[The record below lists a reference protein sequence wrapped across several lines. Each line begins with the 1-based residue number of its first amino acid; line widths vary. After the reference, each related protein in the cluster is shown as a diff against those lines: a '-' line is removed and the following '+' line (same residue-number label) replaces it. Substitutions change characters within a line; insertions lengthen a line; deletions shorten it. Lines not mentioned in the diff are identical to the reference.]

1 MDEGEVLMETFY
13 INPQGIKVIQKKKP
27 QSGVK
32 EGFEVFV
39 LDLDQWDKVPP
50 ILSAQ
55 IQESDWLER
64 LRVRETGEL
73 EKKVREGSLHFR
85 PHFDRLNPN
94 VHYACLRDIDEQKKE
109 RPIRFFLTTNV
120 FIMLGWNGITA
131 EHLSEWAQ
139 SGTLTTPLDLA
150 CALGLRVLRHH
161 QKQLEMME
169 DQVDILE
176 GTILMAPRPRQLNHI
191 ISMHRKILVVKRSL
205 NAHQSVFERFK
216 NIQKSQYGDLQ
227 GELILEMTQ
236 ILLSVHQ
243 THEMIESLREA
254 YQAAVDNRAND
265 IMKVLTLVATIIL
278 PITLLTGYFGMNFEF
293 MPFIHDTYGIFV
305 FYGLSIFIF
314 LVVMFYFWK
323 KKWLH

>member
-1 MDEGEVLMETFY
+1 METFY
-13 INPQGIKVIQKKKP
+13 INPQGIKVIREKKP
-27 QSGVK
+27 SGVN

-39 LDLDQWDKVPP
+39 LGQEEWDRVPP

-55 IQESDWLER
+55 IQGSDWLEG
-64 LRVRETGEL
+64 LRAREAGEM
-73 EKKVREGSLHFR
+73 EKKIRQGSLHFR
-85 PHFDRLNPN
+85 PHFDRLNTN
-94 VHYACLRDIDEQKKE
+94 VHYACFRDIDEHKKE
-109 RPIRFFLTTNV
+109 RPIRFFLTTNIFV
-120 FIMLGWNGITA
+120 MLGWNGITL
-131 EHLSEWAQ
+131 EHLTEWAQ
-139 SGTLTTPLDLA
+139 CGTLTTPLDLA

-161 QKQLEMME
+161 QKQFELME

-176 GTILMAPRPRQLNHI
+176 EKILFSPMPRQLKHI
-191 ISMHRKILVVKRSL
+191 IALHRTILVLKRSL

-236 ILLSVHQ
+236 ASLSIHQ

-254 YQAAVDNRAND
+254 YQAAVDNRANE

-278 PITLLTGYFGMNFEF
+278 PITLLTGFFGMNFEY
-293 MPFIHDTYGIFV
+293 MPFLHHTYGMAV
-305 FYGLSIFIF
+305 FYGSSACIF